1 MAVVTVTADNFE
13 QEVLRSEK
21 TVLVDFWAA
30 WCGPCKM
37 LSPVVEQVAEER
49 PDVKVYKI
57 NVDDEQ
63 ELAVRYGIMSIPA
76 LLVFRNGELANQSVG
91 VQPKANIL
99 AML

>member
-49 PDVKVYKI
+49 PDVKVCKI

-76 LLVFRNGELANQSVG
+76 LLVFRNGELLELHSHSYPWGPSV
-91 VQPKANIL
+91 P
-99 AML
+99 